1 MAPPGAHRNTAD
13 LGPEVPTPAKLVHQ
27 STGGV
32 NGEGGWFLGFS
43 RVGSSI
49 PPSVWA
55 EEVGERLYQLQPRRE
70 KASIVTLSNS
80 GGFQRSRGGSKVAG
94 DGYDVLQVS
103 VGLGVAGNG

>member
-1 MAPPGAHRNTAD
+1 MAKVVG
-13 LGPEVPTPAKLVHQ
+13 
-27 STGGV
+27 S
-32 NGEGGWFLGFS
+32 WGFS

-80 GGFQRSRGGSKVAG
+80 SGFQRSQGGSKVAG
-94 DGYDVLQVS
+94 GGYDVLQVS

>member
-1 MAPPGAHRNTAD
+1 MAPPGARRNTAD
-13 LGPEVPTPAKLVHQ
+13 LGPKVPTPAKLVHH

-55 EEVGERLYQLQPRRE
+55 EEVGECEKREWRLERE
-70 KASIVTLSNS
+70 RGRTGSGDYPANR
-80 GGFQRSRGGSKVAG
+80 GGFR
-94 DGYDVLQVS
+94 
-103 VGLGVAGNG
+103 